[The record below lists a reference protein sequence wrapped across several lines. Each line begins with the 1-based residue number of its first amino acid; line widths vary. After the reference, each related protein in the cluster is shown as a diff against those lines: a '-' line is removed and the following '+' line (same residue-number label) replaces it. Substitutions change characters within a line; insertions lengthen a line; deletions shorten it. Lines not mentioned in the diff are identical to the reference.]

1 MQRASEQLSKGQS
14 SEAAQSQQS
23 ASEALQRAQ
32 QAAEQ
37 SSSPQRPEDKR
48 RAEELAKKQQEIQKR
63 LLELA
68 ERNKKRD
75 NAKPSPSMEQAS
87 ESAQSAEQ
95 SLQDGDLDQ
104 AEEQEKEAE
113 RQMREAEREL
123 QEEEEQYQ
131 KLRAEELLFKI
142 ADEVKGLL
150 AEHQKQMAAT
160 VELDGQRKGAT
171 KPTHNQRLRL
181 RKIAQAESTLAARA
195 QEIHKAIEAEE
206 SLVFAEILDQV
217 QRDLDR
223 VSRDMGE
230 TGDWQSGER
239 VQSLQE
245 DVEENLKWLA
255 EALDNEKERRRQE
268 QKEQEQQQGQNRPA
282 EERLVPDA
290 AELKMLRR
298 LEVETLRSLEE
309 LRTLHPELES
319 GGTIEPLVLE
329 DLARLAY
336 RHQRTAELFQKFR
349 KRLGLPDP
357 EPEDQ

>member
-1 MQRASEQLSKGQS
+1 MERAQSELSKGES
-14 SEAAQSQQS
+14 SQAAQSQEQ
-23 ASEALQRAQ
+23 ATQALQRAQ
-32 QAAEQ
+32 QSAEQ
-37 SSSPQRPEDKR
+37 GASPSKPEDKA
-48 RAEELAKKQQEIQKR
+48 RADELAKKQQEIQKK

-68 ERNKKRD
+68 ERNKKRND
-75 NAKPSPSMEQAS
+75 AKPSPSMERAS
-87 ESAQSAEQ
+87 ESAQSAQQ
-95 SLQDGDLDQ
+95 SLEQGDLDQ
-104 AEEQEKEAE
+104 AEEQEQEAE
-113 RQMREAEREL
+113 RQMRQAEREL
-123 QEEEEQYQ
+123 QEEQDQYQ

-142 ADEVKGLL
+142 ADEVKVLL
-150 AEHQKQMAAT
+150 AEHQKQMAST
-160 VELDGQRKGAT
+160 IELDGERKGDA

-181 RKIAQAESTLAARA
+181 RKIAQSESTLASRT

-217 QRDLDR
+217 QRDLDKI
-223 VSRDMGE
+223 SRDMGE
-230 TGDWQSGER
+230 TGGWQSGER
-239 VQSLQE
+239 IQSLQD

-255 EALDNEKERRRQE
+255 EALDNEKERRRQ
-268 QKEQEQQQGQNRPA
+268 QQQQQDQQQGQNRPA

-309 LRTLHPELES
+309 LRTLHPELEN
-319 GGTIEPLVLE
+319 GATIEPLVLE